1 MKEIQ
6 FAKNLK
12 NLRKMYGM
20 SMTELSKLINVS
32 KQSISKYEKGCYPSF
47 HIVITVAETF
57 NCSLDDL
64 VYGDI
69 ENNPNRNSLDFK
81 DFIDKT
87 FDDLKKE
94 FSNFNREFD
103 GKINDT
109 KREIFKS
116 IEIAVEDTHCKD
128 KDC

>member
-6 FAKNLK
+6 FAKNLR
-12 NLRKMYGM
+12 NLREMYGM
-20 SMTELSKLINVS
+20 SMTELSKVINVS
-32 KQSISKYEKGCYPSF
+32 KQSISKYESGCYPSF

-69 ENNPNRNSLDFK
+69 EKKPNQNSLEYK
-81 DFIDKT
+81 DFLDKKLN
-87 FDDLKKE
+87 DLKKE
-94 FSNFNREFD
+94 INVFNKEINI
-103 GKINDT
+103 KIDDV

-116 IEIAVEDTHCKD
+116 IEISDSD
-128 KDC
+128 S

>member
-6 FAKNLK
+6 FAKNLR

-20 SMTELSKLINVS
+20 SMTELSKVINVS
-32 KQSISKYEKGCYPSF
+32 KQSISKYENGCYPSF
-47 HIVITVAETF
+47 HIVIAVAEAF

-69 ENNPNRNSLDFK
+69 EKNPNKNSLDFK
-81 DFIDKT
+81 DFVDKRL
-87 FDDLKKE
+87 DDLKKE
-94 FSNFNREFD
+94 FSNFNKEFN
-103 GKINDT
+103 GKIDDA

-116 IEIAVEDTHCKD
+116 IEITEDECNED
-128 KDC
+128 KNV